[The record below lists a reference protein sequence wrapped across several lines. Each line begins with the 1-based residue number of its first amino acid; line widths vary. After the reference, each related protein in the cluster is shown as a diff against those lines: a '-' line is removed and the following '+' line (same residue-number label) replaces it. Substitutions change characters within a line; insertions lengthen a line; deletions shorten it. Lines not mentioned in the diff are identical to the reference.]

1 MLPQVVTV
9 PQKQVQYRKRDK
21 LPAHGDIYP
30 KQKNRTYSTETDT
43 QSSLIVTYFIISRTW
58 DRRPAQYTSKVA
70 RFTWRHYIRTLH
82 KETDYMQPP
91 VVTVP
96 QKHVKFQTV
105 SIKSRECAQKIWIE
119 KNKRTYSIETN
130 TQISL
135 NVAFTRISR
144 TWSHRPAQYT
154 RKQ

>member
-58 DRRPAQYTSKVA
+58 DRRPESRGHEATDLHSTQGNSK
-70 RFTWRHYIRTLH
+70 
-82 KETDYMQPP
+82 M
-91 VVTVP
+91 
-96 QKHVKFQTV
+96 
-105 SIKSRECAQKIWIE
+105 
-119 KNKRTYSIETN
+119 
-130 TQISL
+130 
-135 NVAFTRISR
+135 
-144 TWSHRPAQYT
+144 
-154 RKQ
+154 